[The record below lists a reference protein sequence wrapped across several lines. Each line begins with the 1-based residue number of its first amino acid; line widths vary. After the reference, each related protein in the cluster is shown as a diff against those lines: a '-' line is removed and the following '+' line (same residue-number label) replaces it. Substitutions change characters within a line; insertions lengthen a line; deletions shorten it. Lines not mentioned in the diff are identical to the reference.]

1 MITQLEQLK
10 LKHGGRL
17 DHNEIRRLSAQCEQ
31 CTPLHR
37 SSLIP
42 LQRLSFN
49 IKANYL
55 TVSVAQCM
63 YDMGLDKDNGHGIA
77 KVEGREA
84 WHLTEVILSVNF
96 INPVIPFSKFAQRC
110 FQLRQVYIYLGL
122 YSGTF
127 SSSVIHPPPPPSS
140 SPLPSKPY
148 PLTVYLYMCLNPL
161 TPPLLPLTS
170 VDVTRQTSHYPT
182 LNMHGRGNT
191 IILYT
196 NLLLFFQIFFLI
208 ITLIQLQL
216 IE

>member
-1 MITQLEQLK
+1 MRFV
-10 LKHGGRL
+10 GCP
-17 DHNEIRRLSAQCEQ
+17 LSANSAHHY
-31 CTPLHR
+31 TDR

-63 YDMGLDKDNGHGIA
+63 YDMGLDKDNGYGIA

-127 SSSVIHPPPPPSS
+127 SSSIIHPPPPTPPPPFKALPSNCLSIYVSQPSYSS
-140 SPLPSKPY
+140 SAVNIS
-148 PLTVYLYMCLNPL
+148 
-161 TPPLLPLTS
+161 
-170 VDVTRQTSHYPT
+170 
-182 LNMHGRGNT
+182 
-191 IILYT
+191 
-196 NLLLFFQIFFLI
+196 
-208 ITLIQLQL
+208 
-216 IE
+216 